1 MPRHTQPGYV
11 RANAKRLRKQMTPE
25 EKRLW
30 QVIRAHRLGGIGF
43 RRQMPIEGFIVDFA
57 APSRKVIIEL
67 DGSQHGETSISDA
80 DVRRDA
86 KLKALGWTVL
96 RFWLAEVHHDLD
108 GVCRRILAVCREEH
122 S

>member
-1 MPRHTQPGYV
+1 MPRHHQPGFM
-11 RANAKRLRKQMTPE
+11 RNNAKRLRKDMTPE

-43 RRQMPIEGFIVDFA
+43 RRQMLIEGFIVDFA
-57 APSRKVIIEL
+57 APSLKVIIEL
-67 DGSQHGETSISDA
+67 DGSQHRETSISDA

-96 RFWLAEVHHDLD
+96 RFWNAEVHHDLD
-108 GVCRRILAVCREEH
+108 GVCRRILAVCQEEH
-122 S
+122 A